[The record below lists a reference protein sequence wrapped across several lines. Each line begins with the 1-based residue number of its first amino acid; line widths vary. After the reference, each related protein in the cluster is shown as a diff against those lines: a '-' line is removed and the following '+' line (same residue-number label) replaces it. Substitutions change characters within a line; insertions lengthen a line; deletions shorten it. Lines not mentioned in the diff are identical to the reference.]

1 MDACPS
7 QRLTFRRAGISTV
20 RKINLGF
27 GIAPTRWFDRRP
39 LELANMPAHQQES
52 KKNYIRIVSDKTD
65 EQRAVDSLPRSDRL
79 AKEYLLSLMAAVLH
93 RDIEAR

>member
-1 MDACPS
+1 
-7 QRLTFRRAGISTV
+7 
-20 RKINLGF
+20 
-27 GIAPTRWFDRRP
+27 
-39 LELANMPAHQQES
+39 MPAQQQES

-65 EQRAVDSLPRSDRL
+65 EQRAVDSLPKSDRL